1 MSDRDKFRV
10 WCENKNEYETHE
22 VVADQ
27 DGRLYHHA
35 RMSQTLRKD
44 THIRE
49 QCTGLKDKN
58 GTLIFEGDI
67 LRGDETAELTLNY
80 YDSSDGPVP
89 KINAL
94 VVEMR
99 PPRYWLRDERFG
111 YEGEQLIEPSECTII
126 GNVHLNP
133 ELLEA

>member
-67 LRGDETAELTLNY
+67 VKATDQPYCFVKQIHWNGRWYQLGNSDIVLCNMEV
-80 YDSSDGPVP
+80 DSYGL
-89 KINAL
+89 K
-94 VVEMR
+94 
-99 PPRYWLRDERFG
+99 
-111 YEGEQLIEPSECTII
+111 II
-126 GNVHLNP
+126 GKVHLNP